1 MRPDELPFHLTTER
15 LHLAVLPPDFAERVL
30 AYFDS
35 NRDHLEPVS
44 PPTPATFYSQ
54 AYWRTRLA
62 QEREDARFDR
72 GLRLYL
78 LPRHVPIG
86 RAPVVGTVSL
96 TQIRRGPL
104 LMCELGYGLDQR
116 HQGRGLMTEALR
128 AVCAHA
134 FGPMGLHRIQANH
147 LPENLKSA
155 AVLRRLGF
163 VVEGYARDY
172 IVINGRWRDHVLTA
186 LVAPGPPPTSVV

>member
-1 MRPDELPFHLTTER
+1 MRADELAFHLTTER
-15 LHLAVLPPDFAERVL
+15 LLLVLPPPDFAERVL
-30 AYFDS
+30 AYFDE
-35 NRDHLEPVS
+35 NRSHLEPVS
-44 PPTPATFYSQ
+44 PASPSTFYTVV
-54 AYWRTRLA
+54 YWRTRLA
-62 QEREDARFDR
+62 QEREDARLDR

-78 LPRHVPIG
+78 LPRHAPLSQ
-86 RAPVVGTVSL
+86 APVIGTASL

-104 LMCELGYGLDQR
+104 QACELGYGLAAR
-116 HQGRGLMTEALR
+116 EQGKGLMTEALR

-147 LPENLKSA
+147 LPENLRSA

-172 IVINGRWRDHVLTA
+172 IVIGGRWRDHVLTA
-186 LVAPGPPPTSVV
+186 LVAPGPPPDSLF